1 MLLGVLPTGGVPAG
15 SHVDQD
21 DLMEGGELYSSLSGG
36 WITGGPGGFGEG
48 RGGVAAGFLRTSP
61 FTMISMPPNTGSP
74 FEYMRWMRGSGRPY
88 RIVGPNEASRLRRRR
103 WLARTWRHRYQRH
116 ND

>member
-1 MLLGVLPTGGVPAG
+1 MLLEVLPTGGVPVG

-21 DLMEGGELYSSLSGG
+21 DLLEGGELYSLLSGG

-74 FEYMRWMRGSGRPY
+74 FEANEGGRAHGGG
-88 RIVGPNEASRLRRRR
+88 I
-103 WLARTWRHRYQRH
+103 
-116 ND
+116 